1 MFFHDLNFFKANVLG
16 FVLQTFWSRKKCHI
30 ILKAF
35 VYSFVE
41 YVAKEMKCMKPSL
54 GGLADKNNS

>member
-1 MFFHDLNFFKANVLG
+1 MFFHDLNFLKANVLG
-16 FVLQTFWSRKKCHI
+16 FVLQTFWSRKKYYTES
-30 ILKAF
+30 F

-41 YVAKEMKCMKPSL
+41 YVAKEMKFMKPSL